1 MRQIRMALAG
11 AAMAVALS
19 PAIVSAGPPISF
31 VLTLECSDGQT
42 YDINFGAPK
51 NQGTALFVLGGNS
64 ILTTN
69 YYHLEIDGQVVIDS
83 VRGLQG
89 LGSQDLV
96 TCTAEEDLDG
106 QIWSWTLQGW
116 ITPRH

>member
-1 MRQIRMALAG
+1 MKRMRLGIAAG
-11 AAMAVALS
+11 VLAVALS
-19 PAIVSAGPPISF
+19 PAAAIAGPPISF
-31 VLTLECSDGQT
+31 VLTLSCDDGQA

-69 YYHLEIDGQVVIDS
+69 YYYLEIDGDVAIDS

-89 LGSQDLV
+89 VGSQDLV
-96 TCTAEEDLDG
+96 TCTAEADLDG

-116 ITPRH
+116 ITPRT

>member
-1 MRQIRMALAG
+1 MKKWRLGILGVMLA
-11 AAMAVALS
+11 AAMSPAVA
-19 PAIVSAGPPISF
+19 SAGPPISF
-31 VLTLECSDGQT
+31 VLTLDCSDGQT

-51 NQGTALFVLGGNS
+51 NQGTALFIVDGNS

-69 YYHLEIDGQVVIDS
+69 YYHLEIDGAVVIDS

-89 LGSQDLV
+89 VGDQDLL
-96 TCTAEEDLDG
+96 TCTAEVDLDG
-106 QIWSWTLQGW
+106 EIWSWTLQGW